1 MKNEFINKLSKAFK
15 GSHRHVDELI
25 MEKSGVIEYPVLFH
39 YTSIEGMK
47 SIISN
52 NNLWATDYRFL
63 NDAQEMMDG
72 LDVLLKE
79 LESSE
84 HAALHHF
91 LKLMNVESLV
101 TESFVN
107 PHILS
112 FCSTSDLL
120 SQWRAYGAESEG
132 ICLEFDLFTSHLS
145 VDEKSITTN
154 GYLVPVVYDD
164 LIKKDIIVDIIK
176 SIETD
181 LLSINLCSESYND
194 LSEVDRHYISGM
206 ILSKFITPIL
216 SFKNKSYA
224 EESEWR
230 AIFLP
235 AKDEVENLRKF
246 RTSNGTFTPYI
257 EAVIIDNSAK
267 SELLPL
273 KSVCLPPGSG
283 KSSQIGL
290 ELFLQKFGYKG
301 DVAVNINRSSIPLRS
316 KKAIYW

>member
-1 MKNEFINKLSKAFK
+1 MKNKIEFINKLSKAFQ

-25 MEKSGVIEYPVLFH
+25 MEKSGNIEYPTLFH
-39 YTSIEGMK
+39 YTSIEGMN

-63 NDAQEMMDG
+63 NDAQEMLDG
-72 LDVLLKE
+72 LDVLFKE
-79 LESSE
+79 LKSSE
-84 HAALHHF
+84 HAALNQF
-91 LKLMNVESLV
+91 VKLMDIEK
-101 TESFVN
+101 FVNKGFIN

-145 VDEKSITTN
+145 SMTTC
-154 GYLVPVVYDD
+154 GHLVPVVYDD
-164 LIKKDIIVDIIK
+164 LIKKAIIVDIIK
-176 SIETD
+176 SIESD
-181 LLSINLCSESYND
+181 LLSINLCSESYNN
-194 LSEVDRHYISGM
+194 LSEANQNYISGM
-206 ILSKFITPIL
+206 IFSKFILPIL
-216 SFKNKSYA
+216 SFKDKSYE

-235 AKDEVENLRKF
+235 TKDEVENLRKF

-257 EAVIIDNSAK
+257 EAVIIDNSTK

-273 KSVCLPPGSG
+273 KGVCLPPASG

-290 ELFLQKFGYKG
+290 ELFLQQSGYKG

-316 KKAIYW
+316 KQAIYW